1 MFIDFSLFLTTVM
14 DINSQ
19 KNELRRIVKQRK
31 KEFSNEKKLAAST
44 LIFEQLEQLP
54 EFIEAQTVLLY
65 WSMKDEVQTHD
76 FVLRWYQ
83 KKNILLP
90 IVEGDVLRLR
100 KFTGMDC
107 MVEGKAFGIM
117 EPHNGPE
124 ADASE
129 IDLGVIPGVAFDKS
143 GNRLGRGKAYYDK
156 LLSVNPFSTVG
167 VCFSIQL
174 FDSVPADSLDIPMD
188 RVLFA

>member
-1 MFIDFSLFLTTVM
+1 M

-31 KEFSNEKKLAAST
+31 KEFSNEKKLAASA

-167 VCFSIQL
+167 VCFAIQL
-174 FDSVPADSLDIPMD
+174 FDSVPADSLDVPMN

>member
-1 MFIDFSLFLTTVM
+1 M
-14 DINSQ
+14 DINSR
-19 KNELRRIVKQRK
+19 KNELRRLVKLRK
-31 KEFSNEKKLAAST
+31 KEYSEEKKLAASA

-65 WSMKDEVQTHD
+65 WSLKDEVQTHD
-76 FVLRWYQ
+76 FVLRWYH

-90 IVEGDVLRLR
+90 IVEGDVLQLR

-107 MVEGKAFGIM
+107 MVEGKVFGIM

-129 IDLGVIPGVAFDKS
+129 IDLGIIPGVAFDIS

-156 LLSVNPFSTVG
+156 LLSKHSFPTVG
-167 VCFSIQL
+167 VGFSFQL
-174 FDSVPADSLDIPMD
+174 FDSVPADSRDIPMD
-188 RVLFA
+188 KLLYA